1 MTEDELRAA
10 FEAQASKTSAFGLKR
25 SRRGHY
31 VNPATARDWKWFR
44 LGAEAERA
52 HTAAN
57 AYAFARAEEA
67 THARA

>member
-10 FEAQASKTSAFGLKR
+10 FEAHVNPATAWGLKR

-52 HTAAN
+52 ATFAD
-57 AYAFARAEEA
+57 AYMEAHDGEPARV
-67 THARA
+67 